1 MSWVYKFSANAEQ
14 DLRAF
19 PNAIQKRIARL
30 LTQMEGRI
38 PAAHRQLQT
47 SLHSGPWENISL
59 KVTPLTC
66 TRGRV
71 KLLETRRKTAIMFI
85 TKKHISRRTVLRG
98 TGAALALPL
107 LDAMIPAQT
116 ALADTAAAPKPR
128 FVGCFVCH
136 GMAPGYWV
144 PEKEG
149 ALDAVLPFNWKP
161 LEPFVKQTVIM
172 SGLHSRSAEPPP
184 GATGADHWVA
194 SAFMSANKP
203 KKTAGADIYSGT
215 TIDQIIA
222 QKIGQENLLPSLQF
236 AVEDPGS
243 SSSNCGEGY
252 SCAYTN
258 SISWSSPTQPLPM
271 ELNPQVV
278 FERMFGDGSTV
289 EQRAKRRQRDGS
301 ILDSLT
307 GSLARLRTQAGAPDR
322 ARLDDYTENVREI
335 ERRLQIAMKASTL
348 APTDMAVPVGVPQT
362 FDEHIKLQFDL
373 LSLAF
378 QADITRVGTLLFA
391 RDLTGR
397 VYPAS
402 EAPTASFHGTSHH
415 GENPKTIEVLSK
427 INQYHVKMLA
437 HLIAN
442 MAKTQDG
449 DGTVLDHSLVLYG
462 SNMGNSNQHVHYDVP
477 HVLVGGLNGKLKG
490 GRHLA
495 YPSKTVPTGNLLLSL
510 LDMYDIHQDSIGDST
525 GRLQGL

>member
-1 MSWVYKFSANAEQ
+1 M
-14 DLRAF
+14 
-19 PNAIQKRIARL
+19 
-30 LTQMEGRI
+30 
-38 PAAHRQLQT
+38 
-47 SLHSGPWENISL
+47 
-59 KVTPLTC
+59 
-66 TRGRV
+66 RGGGV
-71 KLLETRRKTAIMFI
+71 
-85 TKKHISRRTVLRG
+85 
-98 TGAALALPL
+98 ALALPL
-107 LDAMIPAQT
+107 LDAMVPAGTALAQT
-116 ALADTAAAPKPR
+116 AAKPKPR
-128 FVGCFVCH
+128 FVGCFVPH

-144 PEKEG
+144 PSGGSGPLAAEF
-149 ALDAVLPFNWKP
+149 PFNWKP
-161 LEPFVKQTVIM
+161 LEPFRNQTVLL
-172 SGLHSRSAEPPP
+172 SGMWSQSAEPPP

-194 SAFMSANKP
+194 SAFMCASKP
-203 KKTAGADIYSGT
+203 RKTAGADVYNGT

-222 QKIGQENLLPSLQF
+222 QKIGGENLLPSMQF
-236 AVEDPGS
+236 AVEDPGAN
-243 SSSNCGEGY
+243 SSNCGEGY
-252 SCAYTN
+252 SCTYTN
-258 SISWSSPTQPLPM
+258 TISWSSPTQPLPM

-289 EQRAKRRQRDGS
+289 EQRAKRRKRDGS

-307 GSLARLRTQAGAPDR
+307 GSLARLRSEAGASDR
-322 ARLDDYTENVREI
+322 ERLDNYTDNVREI
-335 ERRLQIAMKASTL
+335 ERRLQIAMKASAV
-348 APTDMAVPVGVPQT
+348 APTDMVVPVGVPQS

-397 VYPAS
+397 TYPAS
-402 EAPTASFHGTSHH
+402 EAPTAGFHGTSHH
-415 GENPKTIEVLSK
+415 GEDPAKIAVLSK

-442 MAKTQDG
+442 LAKTQDG
-449 DGTVLDHSLVLYG
+449 DGTLLDHSLVLYG

-495 YPSKTVPTGNLLLSL
+495 YPTKTVPTGNLLLSL

-525 GRLQGL
+525 GRMVGL